1 MPGHLSCTAPAPA
14 DAAVAVCR
22 SRHAPTAAVAH
33 HCLSNRNTIS
43 VLSLYRHILPRENKN
58 PDSKNMLSGTKS
70 QTLRCH
76 PALTRHRCRIHSSTA
91 NTARLLTRALRPR
104 LLVAFRLGPPGPI
117 LSGSV
122 PAGITPPP
130 TLSQSVSRFLPVN
143 GFSICHYIITAFFA
157 CQRIFRPIT
166 FFYCLRQDFRHTRRI
181 FARFLPPPAASA
193 PSAHFARAYH
203 LRPRNNIVRPRPTSN
218 APKHFTKVNF
228 SF

>member
-1 MPGHLSCTAPAPA
+1 MLGHLSCTAPAPA
-14 DAAVAVCR
+14 DAAVAVY
-22 SRHAPTAAVAH
+22 AAVTLRQRRLCTDFH
-33 HCLSNRNTIS
+33 SNRNTIG
-43 VLSLYRHILPRENKN
+43 VLLLYRHILPQENKN
-58 PDSKNMLSGTKS
+58 PDSKTMLSGAKS
-70 QTLRCH
+70 QTLRGH

-157 CQRIFRPIT
+157 CQRIFRADHV
-166 FFYCLRQDFRHTRRI
+166 FYCLRQDFRHTRRI

-193 PSAHFARAYH
+193 PFAHIARAYH
-203 LRPRNNIVRPRPTSN
+203 LRPRNNIVRPRPSSN
-218 APKHFTKVNF
+218 APDHFTRVNF

>member
-1 MPGHLSCTAPAPA
+1 
-14 DAAVAVCR
+14 
-22 SRHAPTAAVAH
+22 
-33 HCLSNRNTIS
+33 
-43 VLSLYRHILPRENKN
+43 
-58 PDSKNMLSGTKS
+58 MLSGTKS

-157 CQRIFRPIT
+157 CQRIFRADHV
-166 FFYCLRQDFRHTRRI
+166 FFTAYGRISGIRTAFLRASCRRPPLWLLTRTSRVRI
-181 FARFLPPPAASA
+181 AGT
-193 PSAHFARAYH
+193 
-203 LRPRNNIVRPRPTSN
+203 RPRDNIVRPRPSSN
-218 APKHFTKVNF
+218 APKCFTKVNF